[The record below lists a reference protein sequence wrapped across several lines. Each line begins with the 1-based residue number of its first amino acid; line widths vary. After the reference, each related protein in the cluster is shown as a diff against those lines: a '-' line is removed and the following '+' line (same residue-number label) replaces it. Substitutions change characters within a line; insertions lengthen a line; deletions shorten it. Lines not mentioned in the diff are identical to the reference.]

1 MSKRSEGILKAGT
14 APLRQA
20 GEGCKMLLE
29 ELLVNRPAGGKGRM
43 GIKVWALATDGDA
56 DGTVASIYTDQK
68 QMYLDLAARMGTAE
82 EITEAQELAD
92 TDQIEALADYVTEI
106 EPPMMFTYSIDE
118 REIEIPAEQ
127 PKEQPE
133 SIIARLE
140 SIFPWLRDDGEQQI
154 SGADTIDDL
163 QQFYYGLKLNYP
175 NPEEDQFSHRG
186 RDGFCAKCAGDCQ
199 YDSDGKPKEVKP

>member
-1 MSKRSEGILKAGT
+1 
-14 APLRQA
+14 
-20 GEGCKMLLE
+20 
-29 ELLVNRPAGGKGRM
+29 M
-43 GIKVWALATDGDA
+43 GIKVWALATDGD
-56 DGTVASIYTDQK
+56 DNGTEATIYTDEK
-68 QMYLDLAARMGTAE
+68 QMYLDLAEKTGTNE
-82 EITEAQELAD
+82 EINTAHGHASAGRLDDLKEF
-92 TDQIEALADYVTEI
+92 VSEI